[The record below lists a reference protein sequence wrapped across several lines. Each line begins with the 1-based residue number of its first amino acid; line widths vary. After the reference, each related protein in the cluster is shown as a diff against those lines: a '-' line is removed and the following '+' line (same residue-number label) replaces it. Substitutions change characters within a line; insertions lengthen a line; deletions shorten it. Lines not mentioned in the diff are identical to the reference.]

1 MPDDVIGG
9 IGIGLLPMPNAFIGG
24 IGIGLL
30 PMPNVFI
37 GGIGIGLLP
46 MPATLFFNETLAST
60 TSTANANPKK

>member
-1 MPDDVIGG
+1 
-9 IGIGLLPMPNAFIGG
+9 MPNAFIGG

-60 TSTANANPKK
+60 TNNANANPKK